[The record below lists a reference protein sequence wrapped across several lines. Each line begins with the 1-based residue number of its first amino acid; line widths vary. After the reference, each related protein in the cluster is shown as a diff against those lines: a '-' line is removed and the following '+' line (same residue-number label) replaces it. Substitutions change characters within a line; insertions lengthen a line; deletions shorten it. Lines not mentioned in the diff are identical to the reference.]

1 MIRIPTG
8 KLMRFSRQGSYLCLF
23 TFPLVAGTLKAD
35 FTSGA
40 GLTQTQ
46 HRDLP
51 TFQVAD
57 AQEDIDSVESSDP
70 LVLISEVVIEG
81 LEGHPLRRK
90 LEYAIYDSIS
100 IRPGSRVTRSEVKN
114 DLNSIYST
122 GWFSGVAIDPV
133 QTPLGVQILI
143 KVQPNPPLKKIEI
156 IPPSSIITQEVIDNI
171 FRHVYGKTLNL
182 NALQGRMKDLKDWYL
197 NNGYSL
203 ARISGPSRISPD
215 GIVQLNV
222 IEGTVK
228 SVKIEFL
235 NEEGLNV
242 RDNGKPI
249 KGKTKN
255 WVIERQLETKPG
267 SIFNRKILEADIK
280 RLYGTSL
287 FSDLKVTL
295 NPVAGSPGEV
305 IVLLGIT
312 EQRTGSLTGGLGYSG
327 AQGMFGS
334 IGLQESNL
342 VGRAW
347 KTDLN
352 FTYGE
357 YGTLIKLSLS
367 DPWIKGDKYKTG
379 LRTTFFI
386 SRDVPQEFRSE
397 DGGKFEGVSDYY
409 EAPGS
414 SSSSTVYDIDNS
426 HGGSIGGPFSSVDA
440 AKSSKSTLS
449 WFDYAGDSIILQK
462 TGGGFV
468 FTRPLNGGDPFKKA
482 AWTVGLGMNFQ
493 KVEPIDYSS
502 QERPYGVVSGNYSDS
517 TATNNDVICVAFN
530 CATENTLVSIMSSA
544 SRNKLNNSRN
554 PTSGD
559 YLTFRTEQFV
569 SVGENSPTFNRAKAS
584 YSYFIPVNWL
594 KFHKDCRSKS
604 ADEKSCPQALGFQLK
619 SGSILGDLPPYEA
632 FCVGGSK
639 SVRGW
644 KNCDL
649 AVSRSFGEA
658 TAEYRFPIWRMVS
671 GNLFLDAGTDFGTQ
685 DNVPGKPG
693 KLLNKDG
700 SGFSTGAGL
709 SFNTPV
715 GPLRIEIASKD
726 FGDDWRYNLGF
737 GWKF

>member
-1 MIRIPTG
+1 MFTLPLLTG
-8 KLMRFSRQGSYLCLF
+8 TVNADLFAGIDAYEKRQGDTNVFEVSE
-23 TFPLVAGTLKAD
+23 
-35 FTSGA
+35 
-40 GLTQTQ
+40 
-46 HRDLP
+46 
-51 TFQVAD
+51 
-57 AQEDIDSVESSDP
+57 AQEDIDSEENSEP
-70 LVLISEVVIEG
+70 LVLISEVVIDG
-81 LEGHPLRRK
+81 LEGHPSRKK

-100 IRPGSRVTRSEVKN
+100 LRPGSRVTRSEVKN

-122 GWFSGVAIDPV
+122 GWFSAVSIDPV
-133 QTPLGVQILI
+133 KTPLGVQILI
-143 KVQPNPPLKKIEI
+143 KVEPNPPVKKVVIN
-156 IPPSSIITQEVIDNI
+156 PPSSIVSQELIDKT
-171 FRHVYGKTLNL
+171 FKHVYGTTLNL
-182 NALQGRMKDLKDWYL
+182 NALQGKMQDLKDWYL
-197 NNGYSL
+197 KKGFSL
-203 ARISGPSRISPD
+203 ARISGPSRISSD
-215 GIVQLNV
+215 GIVQINV

-235 NEEGLNV
+235 NEEGRNK
-242 RDNGKPI
+242 RDNGKPVR
-249 KGKTKN
+249 GKTKN
-255 WVIERQLETKPG
+255 WVIERELQTKPG
-267 SIFNRKILEADIK
+267 STFNRKILEADIK

-305 IVLLGIT
+305 VVLLGIT

-334 IGLQESNL
+334 VGLQESNL
-342 VGRAW
+342 IGRAW

-379 LRTTFFI
+379 LRTSFFI

-397 DGGKFEGVSDYY
+397 KGGKFEAVADYY

-414 SSSSTVYDIDNS
+414 TSSSTVYDIDNA
-426 HGGSIGGPFSSVDA
+426 HGGGIGGPFASVAA
-440 AKSSKSTLS
+440 AKASDSTLS
-449 WFDYAGDSIILQK
+449 WFDYDGDSILLHK
-462 TGGGFV
+462 TGGGFL

-502 QERPYGVVSGNYSDS
+502 RERPYGVVSGNYSSS

-530 CATENTLVSIMSSA
+530 CATENTLVSITSSA
-544 SRNKLNNSRN
+544 SRNKLDNSRN
-554 PTSGD
+554 PTSGT
-559 YLTFRTEQFV
+559 YLSLYTEQFV
-569 SVGENSPTFNRAKAS
+569 SVGEDSPTFNRAKAS
-584 YSYFIPVNWL
+584 YSYFIPVKWL
-594 KFHKDCRSKS
+594 KFHKDCRRKTG
-604 ADEKSCPQALGFQLK
+604 DKKSCPQALGFQLK
-619 SGSILGDLPPYEA
+619 TGSIVGDLPPYEA

-658 TAEYRFPIWRMVS
+658 TAEYRFPIWRMIS
-671 GNLFLDAGTDFGTQ
+671 GNFFLDAGTDFGTQ

-693 KLLNKDG
+693 KLLDKNG
-700 SGFSTGAGL
+700 SGFSPGAGL

-715 GPLRIEIASKD
+715 GPLRIEVAAKD